1 MKEIRKKLSA
11 LLTDAGK
18 SAEYAYSGGDCDI
31 TGITDDTRSVSEG
44 CIFICVKGAR
54 FDGHTAAAEMLEK
67 GAAAVVC
74 DHDLGLGDRQI
85 VVSDTRKFYGHLTAA
100 WFDHP
105 EKQLTLIGITGTNG
119 KTTLA
124 TMVHDILSYTGEKT
138 GLIGTTGALIGNE
151 PVERDDSTPTTP
163 KVYELYKIFRMMA
176 DQGCKYCV
184 MEVSSFALEQNRIGP
199 AVYECAVFTNLT
211 RDHLDYHGTMENYYQ
226 AKKKLF
232 TDHCKCAFINTEDS
246 YGERLYNEISCP
258 KYSYG
263 LKGDTSIY
271 ASYIKYSGGVTK
283 FWFCCPGKSFPFTLR
298 MMGGYNIL
306 NATAAIA
313 VCAQLKIPM
322 EKITEAM
329 GCFKG
334 VRGRCEIIP
343 TGKDFFIVC
352 DYAHSPDAL
361 ENMLPS
367 IKENTEG
374 KLICLFGCGG
384 DRDRTKRPLMAKAA
398 AQFADYL
405 IVTSDNPRNE
415 DPDAIIDEIMT
426 GLEGSDV
433 PCDHITD
440 RKEAI
445 FHAVKIARKGDVIV
459 LAGKGHEDY
468 QVLAGN
474 VHIHFDEREICAQA
488 LDLLDKI
495 SMTVEEMAQACK
507 GSCAN
512 IPDTSIKIAA
522 DRIKSDSR
530 KILPGDVFV
539 AYRGEKFDGHNYV
552 KDCTDKGA
560 VVNVTDHEI
569 EGCPCIVTKDTVR
582 AVLDIAGHFRRK
594 FSPVLVG
601 VTGSV
606 GKTTTKEM
614 LAAVLGAKLRVLK
627 TPENFN
633 NDIGTPLTLL
643 GLGPEHQAAVIE
655 TGMNHFGEIRYLG
668 EMVRPDIAVISN
680 IGDAHIEHLG
690 SREGILKAKSEIFE
704 NLKPEGLAVLNG
716 DDALLNTL
724 DLPFR
729 TVRCGRS
736 EHCAVRVMDMA
747 DHGVAGI
754 TCTVVSPRDT
764 YHLTIPAPGEHMAY
778 SAAIAVAV
786 GEELGLSTEE
796 ITRGAASY
804 EPAGSRMRVLRL
816 RDGRLVLDDCYNAN
830 PQSVTAALEIL
841 AKTECGRKVAVL
853 GDMGELGDLTDQAH
867 YNMGALAAML
877 GIDEVVAIGAKA
889 EKIADGAAQSGGSVT
904 HFATKE
910 EAVHELTDQLGT
922 DTAMLVKASHAMHFG
937 WIVEQLKQAYD

>member
-1 MKEIRKKLSA
+1 MEAITVKE
-11 LLTDAGK
+11 LLAAVHGELLQGEGTAKILGVNTDSRTVK
-18 SAEYAYSGGDCDI
+18 SGEVFLPLVG
-31 TGITDDTRSVSEG
+31 E
-44 CIFICVKGAR
+44 R
-54 FDGHTAAAEMLEK
+54 FDGHDYIEKALSAGAEGCLCARVPETLLP
-67 GAAAVVC
+67 G
-74 DHDLGLGDRQI
+74 
-85 VVSDTRKFYGHLTAA
+85 KFYIKVPDTLLALKDLAA
-100 WFDHP
+100 W
-105 EKQLTLIGITGTNG
+105 
-119 KTTLA
+119 
-124 TMVHDILSYTGEKT
+124 Y
-138 GLIGTTGALIGNE
+138 
-151 PVERDDSTPTTP
+151 R
-163 KVYELYKIFRMMA
+163 
-176 DQGCKYCV
+176 
-184 MEVSSFALEQNRIGP
+184 
-199 AVYECAVFTNLT
+199 
-211 RDHLDYHGTMENYYQ
+211 
-226 AKKKLF
+226 
-232 TDHCKCAFINTEDS
+232 
-246 YGERLYNEISCP
+246 
-258 KYSYG
+258 
-263 LKGDTSIY
+263 
-271 ASYIKYSGGVTK
+271 
-283 FWFCCPGKSFPFTLR
+283 
-298 MMGGYNIL
+298 
-306 NATAAIA
+306 
-313 VCAQLKIPM
+313 
-322 EKITEAM
+322 
-329 GCFKG
+329 
-334 VRGRCEIIP
+334 
-343 TGKDFFIVC
+343 
-352 DYAHSPDAL
+352 
-361 ENMLPS
+361 
-367 IKENTEG
+367 
-374 KLICLFGCGG
+374 
-384 DRDRTKRPLMAKAA
+384 
-398 AQFADYL
+398 AQF
-405 IVTSDNPRNE
+405 S
-415 DPDAIIDEIMT
+415 
-426 GLEGSDV
+426 
-433 PCDHITD
+433 
-440 RKEAI
+440 
-445 FHAVKIARKGDVIV
+445 
-459 LAGKGHEDY
+459 
-468 QVLAGN
+468 
-474 VHIHFDEREICAQA
+474 
-488 LDLLDKI
+488 
-495 SMTVEEMAQACK
+495 
-507 GSCAN
+507 
-512 IPDTSIKIAA
+512 IP
-522 DRIKSDSR
+522 
-530 KILPGDVFV
+530 FV
-539 AYRGEKFDGHNYV
+539 Q
-552 KDCTDKGA
+552 
-560 VVNVTDHEI
+560 
-569 EGCPCIVTKDTVR
+569 
-582 AVLDIAGHFRRK
+582 
-594 FSPVLVG
+594 

-614 LAAVLGAKLRVLK
+614 IASVLGVKFHTLK
-627 TPENFN
+627 TAANYN
-633 NDIGTPLTLL
+633 NEIGTPQTLL
-643 GLGPEHQAAVIE
+643 GLSRAHQAAVIE